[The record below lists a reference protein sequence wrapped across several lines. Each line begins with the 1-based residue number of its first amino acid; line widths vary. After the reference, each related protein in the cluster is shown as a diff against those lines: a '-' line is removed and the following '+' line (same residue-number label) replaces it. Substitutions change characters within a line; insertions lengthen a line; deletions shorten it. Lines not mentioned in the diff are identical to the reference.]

1 MIKPLLLTVLFMLL
15 TASGTAQAEAE
26 TINLELPPASL
37 AQWYKPEN
45 KRQVWLHTM
54 FRLRREMQ
62 AVKEYARQKDVIG
75 TKKWGERLTK
85 SYRSIPEMVPEWK
98 NEVRLDWAD
107 ILETAAQ
114 QGNFKKVLRAHNK
127 LNASCNLCHQDFQA
141 LAAALYR
148 SPDFSEHKI
157 AFKGKTVHY
166 DRFMELLSSTLNRIK
181 IAIEDQRPQIA
192 KHALKQLK
200 TQLQALGGNCS
211 KCHQDEIPKE
221 RILGEATQKLLKGL
235 EESIRNKQPKQ
246 AGRFLGK
253 AAVAIC
259 ARCHGVHRTLSDLK
273 KFLTPTQFQVGPD
286 S

>member
-1 MIKPLLLTVLFMLL
+1 MIKHLLLVALFMLL
-15 TASGTAQAEAE
+15 VTSGTTQAEAE
-26 TINLELPPASL
+26 KVTITLPPTSL

-75 TKKWGERLTK
+75 TKKWGQRLAK
-85 SYRSIPEMVPEWK
+85 SYRSIPKMVPEWK
-98 NEVRLDWAD
+98 GEVRLDWAD

-114 QGNFKKVLRAHNK
+114 KGNFKKVLRAHDK

-148 SPDFSEHKI
+148 SPDFSAQQI
-157 AFKGKTVHY
+157 AFKNKTIHY
-166 DRFMELLSSTLNRIK
+166 DRFMELLSNTLNRIK

-192 KHALKQLK
+192 KQSLKQLK
-200 TQLQALGGNCS
+200 TQLQALEANCS
-211 KCHQDEIPKE
+211 QCHREDAPKE
-221 RILGEATQKLLKGL
+221 RILGKETKKLLKGL
-235 EESIRNKQPKQ
+235 DESIRNHQPKQ

-273 KFLTPTQFQVGPD
+273 QFLSPAQF
-286 S
+286 

>member
-1 MIKPLLLTVLFMLL
+1 MIKPLLFIGLFMLL
-15 TASGTAQAEAE
+15 LTSGTTQAGSEQI
-26 TINLELPPASL
+26 TLKMPPASL

-62 AVKEYARQKDVIG
+62 AVKEYARQKDAIG
-75 TKKWGERLTK
+75 TKKWGQRLAK

-98 NEVRLDWAD
+98 GEVRLDWAD
-107 ILETAAQ
+107 TLEIAAQ
-114 QGNFKKVLRAHNK
+114 QGNFKKVLRAHDK
-127 LNASCNLCHQDFQA
+127 LNASCNLCHQDFQT

-148 SPDFSEHKI
+148 SPDFSGHKI
-157 AFKGKTVHY
+157 AFKGRAVHY
-166 DRFMELLSSTLNRIK
+166 DRFMELLSNTLNRIK

-200 TQLQALGGNCS
+200 IQLQALGGNCS

-273 KFLTPTQFQVGPD
+273 GVLVPVQ
-286 S
+286 